1 MDSII
6 YQHYRPE
13 EASFIDQVF
22 SWIEQVDSTYA
33 PYLTVFLTPR
43 QCRIVLQLVNRQ
55 DDIKVKF
62 NGGKIGSESQRALI
76 YPNYYQVQEE
86 DFDLSYLQIDYPI
99 KFGDLSHSK
108 ILGAF
113 LALGI
118 ERNRLGDIFTNGQ
131 VWQVVVDQKM
141 LDYFKQNLV
150 KIDHFGIKLKE
161 LDSSQLVDPIDEWEI
176 EVITSSSLRLD
187 SLISSIFHISRQRS
201 KDMIKSGLV
210 KVNFVM
216 AERGDSLLQ
225 EDDLVS
231 VRRFGRF
238 QLKQLMGMTK
248 KNNYRIQIKIL
259 KVN

>member
-1 MDSII
+1 
-6 YQHYRPE
+6 
-13 EASFIDQVF
+13 
-22 SWIEQVDSTYA
+22 
-33 PYLTVFLTPR
+33 
-43 QCRIVLQLVNRQ
+43 
-55 DDIKVKF
+55 
-62 NGGKIGSESQRALI
+62 
-76 YPNYYQVQEE
+76 
-86 DFDLSYLQIDYPI
+86 
-99 KFGDLSHSK
+99 
-108 ILGAF
+108 
-113 LALGI
+113 
-118 ERNRLGDIFTNGQ
+118 
-131 VWQVVVDQKM
+131 M

-248 KNNYRIQIKIL
+248 KNNYRMQIKIL

>member
-1 MDSII
+1 M
-6 YQHYRPE
+6 
-13 EASFIDQVF
+13 
-22 SWIEQVDSTYA
+22 
-33 PYLTVFLTPR
+33 
-43 QCRIVLQLVNRQ
+43 
-55 DDIKVKF
+55 
-62 NGGKIGSESQRALI
+62 
-76 YPNYYQVQEE
+76 
-86 DFDLSYLQIDYPI
+86 
-99 KFGDLSHSK
+99 
-108 ILGAF
+108 
-113 LALGI
+113 
-118 ERNRLGDIFTNGQ
+118 
-131 VWQVVVDQKM
+131 
-141 LDYFKQNLV
+141 
-150 KIDHFGIKLKE
+150 
-161 LDSSQLVDPIDEWEI
+161 DPIDEWEI